1 LGYLKAIYYGIIVNA
16 DIQHSSLR
24 VQEGRD
30 VFHDDCGDAVI
41 DDISEVFE
49 LVMSILDYGQSLP
62 ALKVG
67 VGCVPLLV
75 CLAFAFLDALY
86 DELLL
91 FVFDF
96 RHILYL
102 LYLFLYDGFDFLQ
115 TGLELVYFLLI
126 FR

>member
-1 LGYLKAIYYGIIVNA
+1 MYLPYLSIESRNLSNYCWVISKPFTIELSSIP
-16 DIQHSSLR
+16 IQHSSLR

-75 CLAFAFLDALY
+75 CLAFAFLDVLY

-96 RHILYL
+96 RHI
-102 LYLFLYDGFDFLQ
+102 D
-115 TGLELVYFLLI
+115 
-126 FR
+126 